1 MKKTGAMAVLLAGML
16 CFQVSAASFA
26 DWLNVGQSNS
36 KVTQSGDSVVVEGE
50 GYYPAK
56 SNGVLLAE
64 PVSLKDGV
72 SIEFVPDVLPGLADD
87 GADSWISV
95 GLFNRKAY
103 MDITNPAK
111 SAGLVILIRP
121 TRTGANI
128 STHSLLEGQNFSQ
141 NTQTMQVTD
150 FKAGQ
155 PYKLELKPDEAN
167 GFAFYWNN
175 RRLDTVSGTAP
186 DFVWLKDAKILDE
199 NAYLAFSMSDSTD
212 TKFKATITKVN
223 EKTAVGAK
231 DTDPI
236 QFETEPAEST
246 ADSAVESTSAADESG
261 TAPESRSTSSES
273 SENAGFNPTP
283 WIIAGVVAAII
294 AAAVIVSTVRKKK
307 AQK

>member
-1 MKKTGAMAVLLAGML
+1 MKKLCALAVMLAGLL
-16 CFQVSAASFA
+16 CIQVSAASFA

-36 KVTQSGDSVVVEGE
+36 KVTQSGDSVVIEGE
-50 GYYPAK
+50 GYYPTK
-56 SNGVLLAE
+56 SNGVLLGE
-64 PVSLKDGV
+64 QVSLKEGV

-87 GADSWISV
+87 GADSWISI
-95 GLFNRKAY
+95 GLFNKKAY

-121 TRTGANI
+121 TKAGANI

-141 NTQTMQVTD
+141 STQTMQVTD

-175 RRLDTVSGTAP
+175 QKLKTVNGTDP
-186 DFVWLKDAKILDE
+186 TFTWLTEAKILD
-199 NAYLAFSMSDSTD
+199 NGAYLAFSMSDSTD

-231 DTDPI
+231 DTEPT
-236 QFETEPAEST
+236 QFETASSEVPPASEASSVPADEASSTPAESEAT
-246 ADSAVESTSAADESG
+246 G
-261 TAPESRSTSSES
+261 SEAGD
-273 SENAGFNPTP
+273 NAGFNPTP
-283 WIIAGVVAAII
+283 WIIVGVIVVII
-294 AAAVIVSTVRKKK
+294 VIAVIVSMVKKK
-307 AQK
+307 KEQK